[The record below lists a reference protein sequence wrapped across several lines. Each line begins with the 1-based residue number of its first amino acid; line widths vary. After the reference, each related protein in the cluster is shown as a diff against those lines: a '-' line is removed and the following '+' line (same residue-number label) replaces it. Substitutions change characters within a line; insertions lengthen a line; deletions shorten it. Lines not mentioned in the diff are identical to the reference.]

1 MLEPMRVFI
10 VDDEPPIAR
19 YIAKCV
25 QQAPGGHEVVG
36 IAASG
41 SKALTQIESCRL
53 DLVFTDITMPKM
65 DGLELL
71 RVLKERYPELSVVM
85 LTCHDDFA
93 YARQAVQDQADDYI
107 LKSEI
112 STDFMGKKLAEL
124 QKLRQKKHANQIV
137 DWVRKTSYLSAITE
151 TGERRVQVLSQQELQ
166 ANRIHLQED
175 AFLAIAFRNTVQN
188 TELTLHRLPAEF
200 TNFLLYSYNKVI
212 NILLCNVRTQ
222 SALGSQKEREQYINT
237 FLKALEDRLEGFVG
251 RSQVY
256 CRLASLQAA
265 IEQSVSMMEDK
276 FYGGPPQ
283 DGMTAR
289 EAERTIQKTII
300 TTAIRAGEQDIAGAC
315 GVIEDVLDFAGKHHP
330 DSTRMIELLSQAIGQ
345 LSHTLAV
352 ELTDCTPFESSTSF
366 SELRGRIKETLRL
379 IRCRERQYSKPIRGA
394 IEYLTAHYAEDLN
407 LSAVAAHVFLNREY
421 LSRQFKKEVGVN
433 FSEYLMELRLRK
445 ALQLLRGTELRIGEI
460 ADAVG
465 LPNVSYFTSAFK
477 KQYHMTPT
485 EVRKK
490 RG

>member
-300 TTAIRAGEQDIAGAC
+300 TTAIRA
-315 GVIEDVLDFAGKHHP
+315 
-330 DSTRMIELLSQAIGQ
+330 M
-345 LSHTLAV
+345 
-352 ELTDCTPFESSTSF
+352 
-366 SELRGRIKETLRL
+366 
-379 IRCRERQYSKPIRGA
+379 
-394 IEYLTAHYAEDLN
+394 
-407 LSAVAAHVFLNREY
+407 
-421 LSRQFKKEVGVN
+421 
-433 FSEYLMELRLRK
+433 
-445 ALQLLRGTELRIGEI
+445 
-460 ADAVG
+460 
-465 LPNVSYFTSAFK
+465 
-477 KQYHMTPT
+477 
-485 EVRKK
+485 
-490 RG
+490 